1 MSGMAE
7 LVATSEVVL
16 CVGTGGVGK
25 TSTAA
30 ALAVAAAKEGRR
42 VILLTI
48 DPARRL
54 ADAMGIS
61 LTHEP
66 KRIEGVGPGELWA
79 FMLDPEATFGE
90 TIRRHASS
98 PEAAQAILD
107 NRYYGNI
114 SGRLAGSADYM
125 ASEELYQLHSS
136 GEFDLIIVD
145 TPPSREA
152 LAVFDAPHRL
162 AGLLERQRFILG
174 PLLAGGRIINATMRV
189 FLRSLATVV
198 GQDLIDDVIE
208 FLRSFE
214 GMIEGFEDRAS
225 YIVDLLK
232 SEQTTFVA
240 VSAPR
245 PETFSETAHLIS
257 HIHEGDRNVGA
268 LVVNRMHPNLPARPA
283 AELRELAEQSA
294 GKPIKGPLVAL
305 ADIKAAA
312 EFEQVMADDLA
323 ALADAEVVVRVPILE
338 VDICDLESLGMLADE
353 LLRR

>member
-1 MSGMAE
+1 MAE
-7 LVATSEVVL
+7 LVAESEVIL

-30 ALAVAAAKEGRR
+30 ALGVAAARSGRR
-42 VILLTI
+42 AVLVTI
-48 DPARRL
+48 DPAKRL

-66 KRIEGVGPGELWA
+66 RRIESVGPGELWA

-90 TIRRHASS
+90 TIRQHASS

-125 ASEELYQLHSS
+125 ASEKLYQLHES

-152 LAVFDAPHRL
+152 LAVFEAPTKL
-162 AGLLERQRFILG
+162 AALLDRQRFILG
-174 PLLAGGRIINATMRV
+174 PLLAGGRILNATMRL

-214 GMIEGFEDRAS
+214 GMIDGFEDRAQ
-225 YIVDLLK
+225 YVVDLLK
-232 SEQTTFVA
+232 SERTTFVA

-245 PETFSETAHLIS
+245 IETFSETAYLIEQ
-257 HIHEGDRNVGA
+257 IHEGDRSVGA
-268 LVVNRMHPNLPARPA
+268 LVINRMHPNLPARPS
-283 AELRELAEQSA
+283 AELRYLAEAHA
-294 GKPIKGPLVAL
+294 GEEVEGALVAL
-305 ADIKAAA
+305 ADIRAAA
-312 EFEQVMADDLA
+312 EFEHVLADDLA
-323 ALADAEVVVRVPILE
+323 TLASADVVVRVPILE
-338 VDICDLESLGMLADE
+338 QDICDLETLGLLGDE
-353 LLRR
+353 LFGR

>member
-1 MSGMAE
+1 MSDMSE
-7 LVATSEVVL
+7 LVATSEVIL

-30 ALAVAAAKEGRR
+30 ALGLAAARSGRR
-42 VILLTI
+42 AVLVTI

-54 ADAMGIS
+54 ADAMGIA

-66 KRIEGVGPGELWA
+66 KRIDAVGPGELWA

-90 TIRRHASS
+90 TIRRHAAS

-107 NRYYGNI
+107 SRYYGNI

-125 ASEELYQLHSS
+125 ASEKLYELHHS

-152 LAVFDAPHRL
+152 LAVFEAPTRL

-174 PLLAGGRIINATMRV
+174 PLLAGGRIINATMRL

-198 GQDLIDDVIE
+198 GEDLINDVIE

-214 GMIEGFEDRAS
+214 GMVEGFEDRAS
-225 YIVDLLK
+225 YVVELLK
-232 SEQTTFVA
+232 SDQTTFVA
-240 VSAPR
+240 VSAAR
-245 PETFSETAHLIS
+245 PETFPETAYLIEQ
-257 HIHEGDRNVGA
+257 IHEGDRNVGA
-268 LVVNRMHPNLPARPA
+268 LVVNRMHPNLDTRPA
-283 AELRELAEQSA
+283 AELMELARDQAGSA
-294 GKPIKGPLVAL
+294 LHGPLVAL
-305 ADIKAAA
+305 ADIKASA
-312 EFEQVMADDLA
+312 EFEQVLADDLA
-323 ALADAEVVVRVPILE
+323 ALAIADVVVKVPMLE
-338 VDICDLESLGMLADE
+338 QDICDLESLGMLADE
-353 LLRR
+353 LVGR